1 MILIEADNLAEWGR
15 KIIEVYMAWYTFFM
29 TSNVLLL
36 GWFASKDS
44 RHYDSKPL
52 IAVSSLFIVL
62 NCLGSGSTWM
72 VAHSVGHSAPV
83 EYQTLILYAG
93 YANIAGLMGNVLIW
107 GYLIVLQRRR
117 GQK

>member
-1 MILIEADNLAEWGR
+1 MIQAQANNVAEWGM
-15 KIIEVYMAWYTFFM
+15 KIIEVYMTWYTFFM

-44 RHYDSKPL
+44 SDYDSKPL

-72 VAHSVGHSAPV
+72 VAHSVGQSAPV
-83 EYQTLILYAG
+83 EYRTLILYAG
-93 YANIAGLMGNVLIW
+93 YANIAGLMGNVTIW
-107 GYLIVLQRRR
+107 AYLIVLQLRR
-117 GQK
+117 KE

>member
-1 MILIEADNLAEWGR
+1 MIQVEANGVAEWGR

-36 GWFASKDS
+36 GWFASRDS

-72 VAHSVGHSAPV
+72 VAHSVGHIAPV

-107 GYLIVLQRRR
+107 AYLIFLQSKRK
-117 GQK
+117 G